1 MSAQF
6 HTPLNTAS
14 AAMPKFTP
22 AGRDLLQR
30 KCACGGNPG
39 LSGECEECRKKRGD
53 MLQRSALGGGSSFS
67 APPIVHNVLNSPGQ
81 PLDAETR
88 AFMEPRFGHDFSK
101 VRVHTDTRAAESAS
115 TINAL
120 AYTVGHNIVFGSE
133 QYAPRTKVGQNLIAH
148 ELTHTVQQG
157 GGTTPARQ
165 QGSSSTGIPTAGLTI
180 LNSDQQEQAADAAAS
195 HIATGHSV
203 RLSPGGAGIRLQCQ
217 PGRGKISRQE
227 IEQCI
232 RKWEKEP
239 EEMSRLA
246 ADQFVTDEM
255 GDSNLDLKWAPV
267 QCETD
272 DSCKVITENDGP
284 VFDVTRNKETRR
296 IGVGLNHAGGRRFCA
311 YDYNGCER
319 FNRRTPRGVLT
330 LTLISCHGP
339 KP

>member
-1 MSAQF
+1 MSAALFF
-6 HTPLNTAS
+6 HPQIS
-14 AAMPKFTP
+14 SWRP
-22 AGRDLLQR
+22 AHHTILQR

-39 LSGECEECRKKRGD
+39 PSGECEECRRKRAGT
-53 MLQRSALGGGSSFS
+53 LQRSPASPTSPFS
-67 APPIVHNVLNSPGQ
+67 APPIVQDVLSSAGH
-81 PLDAETR
+81 PLDASLR
-88 AFMEPRFGHDFSK
+88 AFMEPRFGHDFSR
-101 VRVHTDTRAAESAS
+101 VRVHTNQLAADSARE
-115 TINAL
+115 INAL
-120 AYTVGHNIVFGSE
+120 AYTVGQDVVFSAG
-133 QYAPRTKVGQNLIAH
+133 QYAPYSLAGQKLLAH
-148 ELTHTVQQG
+148 ELTHVVQQS
-157 GGTTPARQ
+157 TDHQATPVHR
-165 QGSSSTGIPTAGLTI
+165 STAGLTI
-180 LNSDQQEQAADAAAS
+180 LNSDRQEQTADTAAS
-195 HIATGHSV
+195 RIAAGHSV
-203 RLSPGGAGIRLQCQ
+203 RLSPGGTRIGLQRQ
-217 PGRGKISRQE
+217 PSRGKISRQE

-255 GDSNLDLKWAPV
+255 GDSYLDLKWAPV